1 MNYFCNSWLLC
12 HSKENFHLL
21 IFVIFQ
27 EIAVQKEAILHS
39 LGGSVHG
46 NTCRAISG
54 FVTWNFSFPSIS
66 NDSKTG

>member
-1 MNYFCNSWLLC
+1 MNYFCNSRLLC

-27 EIAVQKEAILHS
+27 EIAVQKGAILHS

-54 FVTWNFSFPSIS
+54 FVS
-66 NDSKTG
+66 